1 VDGAAADHDYAE
13 AGGDGGRDGGGGG
26 GGGEKAAGG
35 RRPRIPEHGHLPWD
49 QLRLL
54 QVTAL

>member
-1 VDGAAADHDYAE
+1 MDGAAADHDYAE
-13 AGGDGGRDGGGGG
+13 AGGDGGRG